1 MRILFAFTRAYPG
14 RSALTLACLIFATLA
29 EGISF
34 SSLLPLLG
42 LATRAHQA
50 APASDSAP
58 TGLEQ
63 IFISALDAG
72 GLRPS
77 IGLLCFVI
85 VSGIGLKTAFVLLAQ
100 KQVGYTVA
108 HVATDLRL
116 SLLRSLLVA
125 RWEYYVR
132 QPVGGFANA
141 FATEASRASDAYQNA
156 VTVIA
161 FGIQTAVCFGLAA
174 VVSWQA
180 TLAAAAFGAVV
191 VGGSYRLVYMSRQ
204 AGARRT
210 ELLKSILGQ
219 LTDVLYVVKPL
230 KAMGREAQVGP
241 LLEGGTRRLRRA
253 LKREVLS
260 REALVS
266 LQEAL
271 LIGGLIGW
279 LYVALTRWSLPL
291 ETVFMLVV
299 LFGRTLSS
307 LTKAQRH
314 YQRLVAQESA
324 YWSLQET
331 LRQSGAAGEHNPG
344 VERPRLTR
352 AVTLDEVSFAYADHP
367 ILRRASCTIPAG
379 DVTLLIG
386 PSGTGK
392 TSLVDLIAGLL
403 QPDAGNVR
411 IDGVPLSTVDLQ
423 AWRHEIGYVPQ
434 EMLLL
439 HESVFANV
447 TLGDAELTPADV
459 EAALRAAEA
468 WDFVRALPGGME
480 TRVGERGA
488 RLSGGQRQRIAIA
501 RALVHSPQLLI
512 LDEATTAL
520 DPESEAAICR
530 SVQRLRGEMTILAI
544 SHQPALLDI
553 ADHVY
558 RLEAG
563 RLTPVESLA
572 APHAQR
578 KIA

>member
-1 MRILFAFTRAYPG
+1 MRLLFAFTRAYPG

-50 APASDSAP
+50 APAPDSAP
-58 TGLEQ
+58 TGLER
-63 IFISALDAG
+63 IFISALDAV

-77 IGLLCFVI
+77 IGLLCLVI
-85 VSGIGLKTAFVLLAQ
+85 VGGIGLKAAFVLLAQ
-100 KQVGYTVA
+100 KQIGYTVA

-116 SLLRSLLVA
+116 SLLRSLLAA

-141 FATEASRASDAYQNA
+141 FATEAGRASEAYLRA
-156 VTVIA
+156 VTIVA
-161 FGIQTAVCFGLAA
+161 FGIQTVLCLGLAV

-180 TLAAAAFGAVV
+180 TLAATAFGVV
-191 VGGSYRLVYMSRQ
+191 VVSGSHGLVRMARR
-204 AGARRT
+204 AGARQT
-210 ELLKSILGQ
+210 TLLKSLLGR

-230 KAMGREAQVGP
+230 KAMGRELQVGP
-241 LLEGGTRRLRRA
+241 LLERGIQRLNRA
-253 LKREVLS
+253 LEREVLS
-260 REALVS
+260 REALAS

-271 LIGGLIGW
+271 VIVGLVCW
-279 LYVALTRWSLPL
+279 LYFALTRWSLPL
-291 ETVFMLVV
+291 ETVFTLVV
-299 LFGRTLSS
+299 LFGRMLIS
-307 LTKAQRH
+307 LTRVQRQ

-331 LRQSGAAGEHNPG
+331 LHQSDAATEPRNG
-344 VERPRLTR
+344 VERPKLTQ
-352 AVTLDEVSFAYADHP
+352 AVTLDDVSFAYADHP

-392 TSLVDLIAGLL
+392 TSLVDLTAGLL
-403 QPDAGNVR
+403 QPDAGSVR

-423 AWRHEIGYVPQ
+423 AWRHAIGYVPQ

-447 TLGDAELTPADV
+447 TLGDARLTAADV

-468 WDFVRALPGGME
+468 WDFVRALPDGME

-520 DPESEAAICR
+520 DPDSEAAICR

-563 RLTPVESLA
+563 RLTPVESPA
-572 APHAQR
+572 AAHAQR

>member
-1 MRILFAFTRAYPG
+1 MRILFAFARAYPG
-14 RSALTLACLIFATLA
+14 RSALALACLIFATLA

-42 LATRAHQA
+42 LVTRAHRST
-50 APASDSAP
+50 PATDGEP
-58 TGLEQ
+58 TGLER
-63 IFISALDAG
+63 IITSALDAV
-72 GLRPS
+72 GLQPS
-77 IGLLCFVI
+77 IGLLSLVVGGGI
-85 VSGIGLKTAFVLLAQ
+85 VLKAGFVLLAQ

-116 SLLRSLLVA
+116 SLLRSLLAA

-141 FATEASRASDAYQNA
+141 FATEANRSSDAYLSA
-156 VTVIA
+156 VSIVA
-161 FGIQTAVCFGLAA
+161 FGIQTALCLGLAA

-180 TLAAAAFGAVV
+180 TLAATAFGVAIM
-191 VGGSYRLVYMSRQ
+191 GGSHCLVRM
-204 AGARRT
+204 ARRAGT
-210 ELLKSILGQ
+210 RRTALMKSILGQ

-241 LLEGGTRRLRRA
+241 LLERDTRSLNRA
-253 LKREVLS
+253 IERDVFS
-260 REALVS
+260 REALAG
-266 LQEAL
+266 LQESL
-271 LIGGLIGW
+271 LIVGLIGW
-279 LYVALTRWSLPL
+279 LYVALTHWSLSL

-299 LFGRTLSS
+299 LFGRTLSG
-307 LTKAQRH
+307 LTKAQRQ
-314 YQRLVAQESA
+314 YQRMVSQESA

-331 LRQSGAAGEHNPG
+331 LRQSDAVGERNRG
-344 VERPRLTR
+344 VERPQLAQ
-352 AVTLDEVSFAYADHP
+352 AVTLNEISFAYADQP

-403 QPDAGNVR
+403 QPDRGSIR

-423 AWRHEIGYVPQ
+423 AWRHAIGYVPQ

-447 TLGDAELTPADV
+447 TLGDAGLTAADV

-468 WDFVRALPGGME
+468 WDFVRALPEGME

-520 DPESEAAICR
+520 DPDSEAAICR

-563 RLTPVESLA
+563 RLTLVEPPA
-572 APHAQR
+572 AARTQR
-578 KIA
+578 EVA

>member
-1 MRILFAFTRAYPG
+1 MRILLAFSRAYPG
-14 RSALTLACLIFATLA
+14 RSALTLACLIFAALA

-42 LATRAHQA
+42 LATRAHRST
-50 APASDSAP
+50 PATDSEP

-63 IFISALDAG
+63 TITAALNSV
-72 GLRPS
+72 GLQPS
-77 IGLLCFVI
+77 TGLLCLVI
-85 VSGIGLKTAFVLLAQ
+85 GGGIALKAAFVLLAQ

-116 SLLRSLLVA
+116 SLLRSLLAA

-141 FATEASRASDAYQNA
+141 FATEASRASDAYLNA
-156 VTVIA
+156 VTIVA
-161 FGIQTAVCFGLAA
+161 FGIQTVMCAGLAV

-180 TLAAAAFGAVV
+180 TLAATAFGMVV
-191 VGGSYRLVYMSRQ
+191 VGGSHHLVRM
-204 AGARRT
+204 ARRAGT
-210 ELLKSILGQ
+210 RRTALMKSILGQ

-241 LLEGGTRRLRRA
+241 LLERGTRSLNRA
-253 LKREVLS
+253 MKREVFS
-260 REALVS
+260 REALAG

-271 LIGGLIGW
+271 LIVGLIGW
-279 LYVALTRWSLPL
+279 LYVALTRWSLSL

-307 LTKAQRH
+307 LTKAQRQ
-314 YQRLVAQESA
+314 YQRMVSQESA
-324 YWSLQET
+324 YWSLRET
-331 LRQSGAAGEHNPG
+331 LRQSGAAGERNPG
-344 VERPRLTR
+344 IERPRLTQ
-352 AVTLDEVSFAYADHP
+352 AVTLDDVSFAYADQP
-367 ILRRASCTIPAG
+367 ILRRVSCTIPAG
-379 DVTLLIG
+379 DVTLLVG

-403 QPDAGNVR
+403 QPDAGSVR

-423 AWRHEIGYVPQ
+423 AWRHAIGYVPQ

-447 TLGDAELTPADV
+447 TLGDARLTPADV

-468 WDFVRALPGGME
+468 WDFVRALPDGME

-520 DPESEAAICR
+520 DPESEGAICR

-563 RLTPVESLA
+563 RLTLVESPA
-572 APHAQR
+572 AAHAQR

>member
-116 SLLRSLLVA
+116 SLLRSLLAA

-352 AVTLDEVSFAYADHP
+352 AVTLDDVSFAYADQP

-392 TSLVDLIAGLL
+392 TSLGDLIAGLL

-411 IDGVPLSTVDLQ
+411 IDGVPLSTIDLQ
-423 AWRHEIGYVPQ
+423 AWRHAIGYVPQ

-447 TLGDAELTPADV
+447 TLGDAGLTPADV

-468 WDFVRALPGGME
+468 WDFVRALPDGME

-488 RLSGGQRQRIAIA
+488 RLSGGQRQRVAIA

-563 RLTPVESLA
+563 RLTLVESPA
-572 APHAQR
+572 AAHAQR

>member
-1 MRILFAFTRAYPG
+1 MRILFAFARAYPG
-14 RSALTLACLIFATLA
+14 RSVLTLACLIFAALA

-42 LATRAHQA
+42 LATRAHRST
-50 APASDSAP
+50 PETDGEPTDLERIITSAFESV
-58 TGLEQ
+58 GLH
-63 IFISALDAG
+63 
-72 GLRPS
+72 PS
-77 IGLLCFVI
+77 TGLLCLVI
-85 VSGIGLKTAFVLLAQ
+85 GGGIVFKAVFVLLAQ

-116 SLLRSLLVA
+116 SLLRSLLAA

-132 QPVGGFANA
+132 QSVGGFTNA
-141 FATEASRASDAYQNA
+141 FATEAGRASDAYLN
-156 VTVIA
+156 VVSIIA
-161 FGIQTAVCFGLAA
+161 LGIQTVLCFVLAA

-180 TLAAAAFGAVV
+180 TLAAAAFGLVV
-191 VGGSYRLVYMSRQ
+191 MGGSYRLVHMARRV
-204 AGARRT
+204 GARRT

-241 LLEGGTRRLRRA
+241 LLERGTRRLNRA
-253 LKREVLS
+253 LKREVFS
-260 REALVS
+260 RETLGC
-266 LQEAL
+266 LQETL
-271 LIGGLIGW
+271 LIIGLISW
-279 LYVALTRWSLPL
+279 LYIALTRWSLSL

-307 LTKAQRH
+307 LAKAQRQ
-314 YQRLVAQESA
+314 YQRVVFQESA

-331 LRQSGAAGEHNPG
+331 LRQSDAAGERNRG
-344 VERPRLTR
+344 VERPRLAQ
-352 AVTLDEVSFAYADHP
+352 AVTLDEVSFAYADQP

-403 QPDAGNVR
+403 QPNSGSIR

-423 AWRHEIGYVPQ
+423 AWRHAIGYVPQ

-447 TLGDAELTPADV
+447 TLGDAGLTPADV

-468 WDFVRALPGGME
+468 WDFVRALPDGME

-520 DPESEAAICR
+520 DPDSEAAICR

-553 ADHVY
+553 ADHIY

-563 RLTPVESLA
+563 RLTLVESPA
-572 APHAQR
+572 AAHAQR

>member
-1 MRILFAFTRAYPG
+1 MRILFTFVRAYPS

-34 SSLLPLLG
+34 SSLLPLFG
-42 LATRAHQA
+42 LATRAYQA
-50 APASDSAP
+50 APAPDSAP

-63 IFISALDAG
+63 IFISALDAV

-77 IGLLCFVI
+77 IGLLCLVI
-85 VSGIGLKTAFVLLAQ
+85 VCGIGLKAAFVLLAQ

-116 SLLRSLLVA
+116 SLLRSLLAA
-125 RWEYYVR
+125 RWEYYVQ

-141 FATEASRASDAYQNA
+141 FATEAGRASEAYLRA
-156 VTVIA
+156 VTIVA
-161 FGIQTAVCFGLAA
+161 FGIQTVLCLGLAMM
-174 VVSWQA
+174 VSWQA
-180 TLAAAAFGAVV
+180 TLAATAFGVV
-191 VGGSYRLVYMSRQ
+191 VVSGSHRLVHMARR
-204 AGARRT
+204 AGARQT
-210 ELLKSILGQ
+210 KLLKSLLGR

-230 KAMGREAQVGP
+230 KAMGREMQVGP
-241 LLEGGTRRLRRA
+241 LLERGIQRLNRA
-253 LKREVLS
+253 LEREVLS
-260 REALVS
+260 REALAS

-271 LIGGLIGW
+271 VVVGLVCW
-279 LYVALTRWSLPL
+279 LYFALTRWSLPL
-291 ETVFMLVV
+291 ETVFTLVV
-299 LFGRTLSS
+299 LFGRMLIS
-307 LTKAQRH
+307 LTRVQRQ

-331 LRQSGAAGEHNPG
+331 LHQSDAAGDPRNG
-344 VERPRLTR
+344 AERPRLTQ
-352 AVTLDEVSFAYADHP
+352 AVTLDEVSFAYADQP

-386 PSGTGK
+386 PSGAGK

-403 QPDAGNVR
+403 QPDRGSIR

-423 AWRHEIGYVPQ
+423 AWRHVIGYVPQ

-439 HESVFANV
+439 HESVFVNV
-447 TLGDAELTPADV
+447 TLGDARLTPADV
-459 EAALRAAEA
+459 EAALHAAEA
-468 WDFVRALPGGME
+468 WDFVRALPDGME
-480 TRVGERGA
+480 TRIGERGA

-501 RALVHSPQLLI
+501 RALVHSPKLLV

-520 DPESEAAICR
+520 DPDSEAAICR
-530 SVQRLRGEMTILAI
+530 SVQHLRGEMTILAI
-544 SHQPALLDI
+544 SHQPALLDV

-563 RLTPVESLA
+563 CLALVEPPA
-572 APHAQR
+572 AARTQR
-578 KIA
+578 KTA

>member
-1 MRILFAFTRAYPG
+1 MRILFAFARAYPG

-63 IFISALDAG
+63 IFISALDAV

-77 IGLLCFVI
+77 IGLLCLVI
-85 VSGIGLKTAFVLLAQ
+85 VGGIGLKAAFVLLAQ

-116 SLLRSLLVA
+116 SLLRSLLAA

-260 REALVS
+260 REALAS

-271 LIGGLIGW
+271 LIVGLIGW
-279 LYVALTRWSLPL
+279 LYGALTRWSLPL
-291 ETVFMLVV
+291 ETVFMLIV

-307 LTKAQRH
+307 LTKAQRQ

-344 VERPRLTR
+344 VERPKLAQ
-352 AVTLDEVSFAYADHP
+352 AVTLDDVSFAYADHP

-392 TSLVDLIAGLL
+392 TSLGDLIAGLL
-403 QPDAGNVR
+403 QPDGGSIR
-411 IDGVPLSTVDLQ
+411 IDGVPLSAVDLQ
-423 AWRHEIGYVPQ
+423 AWRHAIGYVPQ

-447 TLGDAELTPADV
+447 TLGDAGLTPADV

-468 WDFVRALPGGME
+468 WDFVRALPDGME

>member
-1 MRILFAFTRAYPG
+1 MRILLAFARAYPG
-14 RSALTLACLIFATLA
+14 RSALTLACLVFATLA

-42 LATRAHQA
+42 LATRAHRST
-50 APASDSAP
+50 PATDSEP
-58 TGLEQ
+58 TGLER
-63 IFISALDAG
+63 IITSAFESAG
-72 GLRPS
+72 LQPS
-77 IGLLCFVI
+77 TGLLCLVI
-85 VSGIGLKTAFVLLAQ
+85 GGGIVLKAVFVLLAQ

-116 SLLRSLLVA
+116 SLLRSLLAA

-132 QPVGGFANA
+132 QPVGGFANT
-141 FATEASRASDAYQNA
+141 FATEAGRSSDAYLSA
-156 VTVIA
+156 VSIVA
-161 FGIQTAVCFGLAA
+161 FGIQTALCLGLAA

-180 TLAAAAFGAVV
+180 TLAATAFGVAIM
-191 VGGSYRLVYMSRQ
+191 GGSHCLVRM
-204 AGARRT
+204 ARRAGT
-210 ELLKSILGQ
+210 RRTALMKSILGQ

-241 LLEGGTRRLRRA
+241 LLERDTRSLNRA
-253 LKREVLS
+253 IERDVFS
-260 REALVS
+260 REALAG
-266 LQEAL
+266 LQESL
-271 LIGGLIGW
+271 LIVGLIGW
-279 LYVALTRWSLPL
+279 LYVALTHWSLSL

-299 LFGRTLSS
+299 LFGRTLSG
-307 LTKAQRH
+307 LTKAQRQ
-314 YQRLVAQESA
+314 YQRMVSQESA

-331 LRQSGAAGEHNPG
+331 LRQSDAVGERNRG
-344 VERPRLTR
+344 VERPQLAQ
-352 AVTLDEVSFAYADHP
+352 AVTLNEISFAYADQP

-403 QPDAGNVR
+403 QPDRGSIR

-423 AWRHEIGYVPQ
+423 AWRHAIGYVPQ

-447 TLGDAELTPADV
+447 TLGDAGLTAADV

-468 WDFVRALPGGME
+468 WDFVRALPEGME

-520 DPESEAAICR
+520 DPDSEAAICR

-563 RLTPVESLA
+563 RLALVEPPA
-572 APHAQR
+572 AARTQR
-578 KIA
+578 EVA

>member
-1 MRILFAFTRAYPG
+1 MRILLAFARAYPG
-14 RSALTLACLIFATLA
+14 RSTLTLACLVFATLA

-42 LATRAHQA
+42 LATRAHRST
-50 APASDSAP
+50 PATDSEP
-58 TGLEQ
+58 TGPER
-63 IFISALDAG
+63 IITSVFESA
-72 GLRPS
+72 GLQPS
-77 IGLLCFVI
+77 IGLLCLVI
-85 VSGIGLKTAFVLLAQ
+85 GGGIVLKAVFVLLAQ

-116 SLLRSLLVA
+116 SLLRSLLAA

-132 QPVGGFANA
+132 QPVGGFANT
-141 FATEASRASDAYQNA
+141 FATEAGRSSDAYLSA
-156 VTVIA
+156 VSIVA
-161 FGIQTAVCFGLAA
+161 FGIQTALCFGLAA

-180 TLAAAAFGAVV
+180 TLAAAAFGVAIM
-191 VGGSYRLVYMSRQ
+191 GGSHCLVRM
-204 AGARRT
+204 ARRAGT
-210 ELLKSILGQ
+210 RRTALMKSILGR

-241 LLEGGTRRLRRA
+241 LLERDTRSLNRA
-253 LKREVLS
+253 IERDVFS
-260 REALVS
+260 REALAG
-266 LQEAL
+266 LQESL
-271 LIGGLIGW
+271 LIVGLIGW
-279 LYVALTRWSLPL
+279 LYVALTHWSLSL
-291 ETVFMLVV
+291 ETVFMLAV
-299 LFGRTLSS
+299 LFGRTLSG
-307 LTKAQRH
+307 LTKAQRQ
-314 YQRLVAQESA
+314 YQRMVYHESA

-331 LRQSGAAGEHNPG
+331 LRQSDAAGERNRG
-344 VERPRLTR
+344 VERPQLAQ
-352 AVTLDEVSFAYADHP
+352 AVTLDEVSFAYADQP

-403 QPDAGNVR
+403 QPNSGSIH

-423 AWRHEIGYVPQ
+423 AWRHAIGYVPQ

-447 TLGDAELTPADV
+447 TLGDAELTAADV

-468 WDFVRALPGGME
+468 WDFVRALPEGME

-520 DPESEAAICR
+520 DPDSEAAICH

-544 SHQPALLDI
+544 SHQPALLDT

-563 RLTPVESLA
+563 RLALVEPPA
-572 APHAQR
+572 AARTQR
-578 KIA
+578 EVA